1 MRGCA
6 LIAAR
11 EGAPTRVLEN
21 HQINGVL
28 GRRSNYDGPPRE
40 FRNPRRSRKRYFMV
54 AARGVLQRWPVAAHA
69 GAAGRSSLHRLRRE
83 VGALAGPGS
92 KGHSLRRLAFAF
104 ARPVMRAGMSTATPG
119 HSRIGVAIRSP
130 ALQLTRAHQ
139 NSTGGSWI
147 RSPDLTHSAGGRQDY
162 GFEGFRGFTA
172 ETTATGGN
180 RTPTKSTRFTAR
192 FRQKFSRGVAAAV
205 GGSGHVWWAQ
215 TERSCHVRHRCG
227 LVRR

>member
-1 MRGCA
+1 MRRVR
-6 LIAAR
+6 AR
-11 EGAPTRVLEN
+11 PRACSRTTRSTV
-21 HQINGVL
+21 
-28 GRRSNYDGPPRE
+28 SWADGPTTMDRRGSSGIHADRESGTSWSPRE
-40 FRNPRRSRKRYFMV
+40 ACCN
-54 AARGVLQRWPVAAHA
+54 
-69 GAAGRSSLHRLRRE
+69 AGRLRLTQGPRVAPPSSARRE

-192 FRQKFSRGVAAAV
+192 FRQNPLVVKPPSR
-205 GGSGHVWWAQ
+205 
-215 TERSCHVRHRCG
+215 RI
-227 LVRR
+227 